1 MIKRTLYFG
10 NPCYLCKKQ
19 YQLLV
24 EFPDQGTEPKFVPIE
39 DIGIVI
45 LDNPQITITQAVMV
59 AISENNAVIVNC
71 NSRHLPFALMLP
83 TASHH
88 AYTEKLRFQLESS
101 LPLRKKLWQ
110 QTVVAKINNQ
120 ATLLDNWGIDTEN
133 IKYWAKH
140 VKSGDPENM
149 EARAAAYYWG
159 KYHEGF
165 RRHRFG
171 EPPNNLLNYGFAI
184 LRAVVARSLVA
195 SGMLPAVGIHHRN
208 KYNPYCLADD
218 IMEPFRPW
226 VDQLVMEICEENED
240 IDELTPE
247 LKRDLLSIPVIDVYI
262 EKQKSPLMVGMQRTS
277 ASLMQC
283 FEGTARKIIYPEF
296 VVTT

>member
-10 NPCYLCKKQ
+10 NPCYLRKRQ
-19 YQLLV
+19 DQLVV
-24 EFPDQGTEPKFVPIE
+24 EFPDEDRQSNSIPIE

-45 LDNPQITITQAVMV
+45 LDNAQITITQALLAAVN
-59 AISENNAVIVNC
+59 ENNAVLVNC
-71 NSRHLPFALMLP
+71 NTKHLPFALMLP

-101 LPLRKKLWQ
+101 LPLKKNLWQ
-110 QTVVAKINNQ
+110 QTVAAKITNQ
-120 ATLLDNWGIDTEN
+120 ALLLHSWGIDTEN
-133 IKYWAKH
+133 MKYWAGQ

-159 KYHEGF
+159 KYYDGF
-165 RRHRFG
+165 KRHRYG
-171 EPPNNLLNYGFAI
+171 EPPNNLLNYGYAI

-218 IMEPFRPW
+218 IMEPYRPW
-226 VDQLVMEICEENED
+226 VDRLVLEICEENED
-240 IDELTPE
+240 IDELTPD
-247 LKRDLLSIPVIDVYI
+247 LKRELLSIPVMDVYI

-283 FEGTARKIIYPEF
+283 FEGSARKIIYPEF
-296 VVTT
+296 VIRT

>member
-1 MIKRTLYFG
+1 M
-10 NPCYLCKKQ
+10 
-19 YQLLV
+19 V
-24 EFPDQGTEPKFVPIE
+24 EFPEEDKQSNSIPIE

-45 LDNPQITITQAVMV
+45 LDNAQITITQALLTAVN
-59 AISENNAVIVNC
+59 ENNAVIVNC
-71 NSRHLPFALMLP
+71 NAKHMPFALMLP
-83 TASHH
+83 SASHH

-101 LPLRKKLWQ
+101 LPLRKNLWQ
-110 QTVVAKINNQ
+110 QTVTAKINNQ
-120 ATLLDNWGIDTEN
+120 ASLLKSWGIETKN
-133 IKYWAKH
+133 MKYWAEH

-159 KYHEGF
+159 KYHDGF
-165 RRHRFG
+165 RRRRFG
-171 EPPNNLLNYGFAI
+171 EPPNNLLNYGYAI

-218 IMEPFRPW
+218 IMEPYRPW
-226 VDQLVMEICEENED
+226 VDQLVMEICEENEE
-240 IDELTPE
+240 IEELTPE
-247 LKRDLLSIPVIDVYI
+247 LKRELLSIPVMDVYI

-283 FEGTARKIIYPEF
+283 FEGVTRKIIYPEF
-296 VVTT
+296 VAPTR